1 MIRFIFMMLLLATVL
16 ASAGCSEE
24 TKVAQ
29 PQGAT
34 QLTLYSELDNKFTE
48 DLIAAF
54 NTEHKDKLQ
63 LQAIYELKGNERPD
77 VVLAEQRTLS
87 GLKRQ
92 GRLKPVAFAAGD
104 RLPQKFRDAELNW
117 YGIFY
122 DPTVFLVNQQ
132 YARTIGQANLCGWQ
146 DLENTGQL
154 RIAIENLSDSNST
167 QNFLA
172 AFADHYGETTSLNYL
187 WNINR
192 FIGQYA
198 KFPFTPVRLTAV
210 GDADVAITRQSYVF
224 KYLESKFPAYV
235 VYPREGT
242 PVNLYCAGLF
252 RNGADDVE
260 GLEVMEW
267 LLTSAQVQTIA
278 QEDATGY
285 LFLFPHGIDAAA
297 ADAGKI
303 WINSS
308 YLEPAKQ
315 EALTG
320 KWLGNVRFSK

>member
-1 MIRFIFMMLLLATVL
+1 MIRFIFLLLLVTAAL
-16 ASAGCSEE
+16 LGAGCGEAPKAKPPQS
-24 TKVAQ
+24 VA
-29 PQGAT
+29 

-48 DLIAAF
+48 DLVAAF
-54 NTEHKDKLQ
+54 NAEHKDKLQ
-63 LQAIYELKGNERPD
+63 LRAIYELKDNERPD

-104 RLPQKFRDAELNW
+104 RLPQRFRDAELNW

-132 YARTIGQANLCGWQ
+132 FARSIGQANLCGWQ
-146 DLENTGQL
+146 DLENIGQL

-172 AFADHYGETTSLNYL
+172 AFADHYGETISLNYL

-224 KYLESKFPAYV
+224 KYLEGKFPAYV
-235 VYPREGT
+235 VYPNEGT

-252 RNGADDVE
+252 KDGTDDVE

-267 LLTSAQVQTIA
+267 LLTSTQVQTIA

-285 LFLFPHGIDAAA
+285 MFLFPHGIDAAA
-297 ADAGKI
+297 ADADKI

-308 YLEPAKQ
+308 YLEPARQ

>member
-1 MIRFIFMMLLLATVL
+1 MIRFIFLIMLLLEAAL
-16 ASAGCSEE
+16 AGGCGEE
-24 TKVAQ
+24 PKPQPVQGVA
-29 PQGAT
+29 

-48 DLIAAF
+48 DLVAAF
-54 NTEHKDKLQ
+54 NAGHKDKLQ
-63 LQAIYELKGNERPD
+63 LQAIYELKGSERPD

-104 RLPQKFRDAELNW
+104 RLPQKFRDTDLNW

-122 DPTVFLVNQQ
+122 DPIVFLVNQQ

-146 DLENTGQL
+146 DLENIGQL

-242 PVNLYCAGLF
+242 PVNLFCAGLF
-252 RNGADDVE
+252 KDAADDVQ
-260 GLEVMEW
+260 GLAVMEW

-285 LFLFPHGIDAAA
+285 MFLFPHGVDAAA
-297 ADAGKI
+297 ADADKI
-303 WINSS
+303 WLNSS
-308 YLEPAKQ
+308 YLEPAQQ
-315 EALTG
+315 ETLTG

>member
-1 MIRFIFMMLLLATVL
+1 MIRFIFLIVLLLTAL
-16 ASAGCSEE
+16 LGAGCGE
-24 TKVAQ
+24 Q
-29 PQGAT
+29 PKDDLSQGAA

-48 DLIAAF
+48 DLVAAF
-54 NTEHKDKLQ
+54 NAEHKDKLQ
-63 LQAIYELKGNERPD
+63 LRAIYELKDNERPD

-132 YARTIGQANLCGWQ
+132 FARSIGQTNLCGWQ
-146 DLENTGQL
+146 DLENIGQL

-167 QNFLA
+167 QSFLA

-198 KFPFTPVRLTAV
+198 KFPFTPVRLAAV

-252 RNGADDVE
+252 KDGADDVE
-260 GLEVMEW
+260 GLAVMEW

-285 LFLFPHGIDAAA
+285 LFLFPHGTDAAA
-297 ADAGKI
+297 ADADKI